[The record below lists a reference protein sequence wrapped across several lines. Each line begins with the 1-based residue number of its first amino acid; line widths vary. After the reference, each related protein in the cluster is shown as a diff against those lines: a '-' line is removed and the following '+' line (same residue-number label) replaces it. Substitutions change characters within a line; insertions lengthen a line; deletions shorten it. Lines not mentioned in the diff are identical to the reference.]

1 MTDSLEAK
9 RDAEFMGKSVLV
21 TGAGSGLGR
30 ATALAFA
37 RAGAD
42 LCLLDND
49 ANGLH
54 TTADSVKALYA
65 RCNPVVAD
73 VSEPPACVNA
83 VRIATDS
90 FGGLDVLCNVA
101 GILLIRPL
109 ASISAD
115 QWQRVISVNLSGP
128 FFLCQAAMPHLIA
141 RQGAI
146 VNVCSSSAF
155 MGHAY
160 MAPYTV
166 SKAGLVSLTKSL
178 AMEFIKEPVRI
189 NGIAPGGMDTAMTQ
203 NIDFPEGLDMSL
215 VSRYVPLRGN
225 NSPEDV
231 TGLILYLASSRAKAV
246 HGSVYN
252 VDSGLTAG

>member
-1 MTDSLEAK
+1 L
-9 RDAEFMGKSVLV
+9 GKSVIV

-49 ANGLH
+49 PNGLH
-54 TTADSVKALYA
+54 ETAASVMALGA
-65 RCNPVVAD
+65 RCKPVVAD
-73 VSEPPACVNA
+73 VSEPPACAQA
-83 VRIATDS
+83 VQTAVDM

-101 GILLIRPL
+101 GILLLRPL
-109 ASISAD
+109 ASISAE
-115 QWQRVISVNLSGP
+115 QWQRVIAVNLGGP
-128 FFLCQAAMPHLIA
+128 FFLCQAAMQHLIA
-141 RQGAI
+141 RQGAV

-160 MAPYTV
+160 MAPYTA

-203 NIDFPEGLDMSL
+203 KIEFPDGLDMSL
-215 VSRYVPLRGN
+215 VARYIPLRGN
-225 NSPEDV
+225 NTPEDV
-231 TGLILYLASSRAKAV
+231 TDLILYLASSRAKAV
-246 HGSVYN
+246 HGAVLSI
-252 VDSGLTAG
+252 DGGLTAG